1 MYIKRKNRI
10 MPQQQAPRLIL
21 ILGGARSGKSTF
33 AERLAASSGK
43 RVAFIATATASD
55 EDMQDRIARHRAS
68 RPAEWKTIEEPLDL
82 VYALQEASNEA
93 DVILLDCM
101 TLWLSNWM
109 GQPAFTGETEN
120 VILNSA
126 TKSALAATEAL
137 LAAVKILAV
146 GKTVLLVSNEVG
158 LGIVPMH
165 PLSRAYRDTLGWVNQ
180 RIAQDAE
187 RVYLMVAGLAVD
199 IKQLDSEATL

>member
-1 MYIKRKNRI
+1 MA
-10 MPQQQAPRLIL
+10 QQQAPRLVL

-33 AERLAASSGK
+33 AERLAIQSGK

-55 EDMQDRIARHRAS
+55 EDMQDRIARHRAA
-68 RPAEWKTIEEPLDL
+68 RPTTWKTIEEPLDL
-82 VYALQEASNEA
+82 VRALKEASKEA

-109 GQPAFTGETEN
+109 GQQEFTSEIDD
-120 VILNSA
+120 VALKNSA
-126 TKSALAATEAL
+126 TESALAATEAL
-137 LAAVKILAV
+137 LGVVKTLAV
-146 GKTVLLVSNEVG
+146 GKTVLIVSNEVG

-180 RIAQDAE
+180 RIAQDAK

-199 IKQLDSEATL
+199 IKQLDGEATL